1 MQDHIVN
8 LVNDS
13 LLVNTCSAG
22 TPSQHAGTA
31 ACRQRCLGIYLVNQ
45 AAHPEEMLR
54 EPVLIEA
61 RPVVPKRP
69 VRVGQR
75 PRVLDG
81 RRRHFAEALISGS
94 PFFVGVDHCA
104 VLLFEPFVKH
114 PLAPLAVANVHQF
127 VRLDVIKQL
136 GISVELR
143 NVGLNVLLYGL
154 QRVWAFEA
162 DHYILSFPAPH
173 RIDIP
178 DQVTAPAVPPHTMRI
193 GPPLERRI
201 NRRVVDRPPRSSAD
215 CIAFDVLKRC
225 CKKALESLA
234 WRMQGEDHHGL
245 VAFVEK
251 KRILHWTAFQWRER
265 ANQRVA
271 YLGVVCFW
279 HAINALNFVLQLQ
292 ASTAAT
298 LHDIGKHFALL
309 LVIVKPG
316 QTRTN
321 LKSELGSHQIA
332 LLVYGLYTLQLSRPN
347 CFPQPVK
354 FLLGF
359 LSECRNNERLRY
371 LFRTS
376 DLPHGR

>member
-8 LVNDS
+8 LINDP
-13 LLVNTCSAG
+13 LLVNTSNAR
-22 TPSQHAGTA
+22 TPGQHAGTA
-31 ACRQRCLGIYLVNQ
+31 ACRQRCLGIYLANQ
-45 AAHPEEMLR
+45 AAHPEEIIR
-54 EPVLIEA
+54 EPVLIET

-69 VRVGQR
+69 ICARQR
-75 PRVLDG
+75 PRVPDG
-81 RRRHFAEALISGS
+81 RSHHFAEALIGGS
-94 PFFVGVDHCA
+94 PFVVGVDHRA

-143 NVGLNVLLYGL
+143 NVRLNVLLYGL
-154 QRVWAFEA
+154 ARVWAFEA
-162 DHYILSFPAPH
+162 DHYVLSFPARH

-178 DQVTAPAVPPHTMRI
+178 DQVTAPAVPPHTMGI

-201 NRRVVDRPPRSSAD
+201 NRRVVDRPPGSSAD
-215 CIAFDVLKRC
+215 SIAFDVLERC
-225 CKKALESLA
+225 CKKTLKSLA
-234 WRMQGEDHHGL
+234 WRMHGKNHHGL

-251 KRILHWTAFQWRER
+251 KRILRWTAFQWRER

-271 YLGVVCFW
+271 YLGVICFW

-292 ASTAAT
+292 ASAAAT

-316 QTRTN
+316 QARTD
-321 LKSELGSHQIA
+321 LKSELSGHQVA

-347 CFPQPVK
+347 
-354 FLLGF
+354 
-359 LSECRNNERLRY
+359 
-371 LFRTS
+371 
-376 DLPHGR
+376 